1 MKYSTCKTL
10 LVSALLG
17 LAGGNAAAQQ
27 CQQWQRVNTPS
38 PGTVSNFFIDAE
50 EANGTVYALMFSTD
64 STQVRPPGEY
74 RVLRRD
80 GDTWTDLSGPDDEV
94 LSNTEFNAL
103 GVAPDGETIYVG
115 GLYFPTAVGQDPAPV
130 MAVGDAGGNW
140 GVPVEIEIPPT
151 AVEPVSRRAAQILSI
166 EVAANGTAFA
176 TGGAQGFG
184 GGALGID
191 GTVPLFLV
199 NDGSGWVETGVEPG
213 QDWPGGSGIGGPGTR
228 LNDMHLFATDDVW
241 LAGRHDD
248 NGTTG
253 GGLLLHWDGTEL
265 TVEEDPRQGGV
276 FLLRDFFGIDGNA
289 PTALH
294 AVGGN
299 DIEQQ
304 PVGTMAL
311 RDIDGWSLLSTPW
324 LTSVVE
330 DLATASDVVVAAD
343 GTAWASTLFGAS
355 ETPYYDGTQWSL
367 RPFVPA
373 GDAANGA
380 SVRRMAEA
388 TGTGTLWGF
397 GFLNPD
403 LGARESY
410 AIQCSGVIFA
420 DGFEPSQP

>member
-1 MKYSTCKTL
+1 MNYPTGNTL
-10 LVSALLG
+10 LIGMLLSLLCG
-17 LAGGNAAAQQ
+17 LAPAQQ

-64 STQVRPPGEY
+64 SSQVRPPGEY

-80 GDTWTDLSGPDDEV
+80 GATWTDLGGPDDEV
-94 LSNTEFNAL
+94 LSDTEFEAL

-115 GLYFPTAVGQDPAPV
+115 GFYFPSTVGQDPAPV
-130 MAVGDAGGNW
+130 MAVGDASGNW
-140 GVPVEIEIPPT
+140 SVPMEIEIPPT
-151 AVEPVSRRAAQILSI
+151 VVEPVSRRAAQILSI

-213 QDWPGGSGIGGPGTR
+213 QDWPGGSGIGGPGTQ
-228 LNDMHLFATDDVW
+228 LNDMHLFAADDVW

-253 GGLLLHWDGTEL
+253 GGLLLHWDGAAL
-265 TVEEDPRQGGV
+265 AIEEDPRQGGI

-311 RDIDGWSLLSTPW
+311 RDIDGWSLLSTQLPAMW
-324 LTSVVE
+324 LLPLTVLRGHRHY
-330 DLATASDVVVAAD
+330 LA
-343 GTAWASTLFGAS
+343 
-355 ETPYYDGTQWSL
+355 
-367 RPFVPA
+367 RP
-373 GDAANGA
+373 
-380 SVRRMAEA
+380 RRLIMTVHSGHCARSCQP
-388 TGTGTLWGF
+388 GTLPMVHRYGAWPRPQGLAHF
-397 GFLNPD
+397 GDSAFSTPT
-403 LGARESY
+403 LGREKAMQSN
-410 AIQCSGVIFA
+410 AAG
-420 DGFEPSQP
+420 